1 MTMSRGTAI
10 LIAAIAAALVLPLA
24 TLGLRLPLWVGA
36 PIAAGVFFG
45 AWLVLRSISTAP
57 DGFDADA
64 VNDARSETSRMLL
77 NTASAPLARLEAAAK
92 AITDPAM
99 RAQVRSLA
107 DTGQK
112 VVQGV
117 KADPDRAMAVRRL
130 LTFYLPNA
138 ASLAEG
144 WRALE
149 TRAQP
154 SDERMKQTR
163 ETMQSLNQAFSQ
175 FADNLVEPQ
184 LQTLD
189 VDLKVLKDA
198 LQADLSQAP
207 TSLPPPPTGS
217 VNVHAP

>member
-1 MTMSRGTAI
+1 MTISRGTAV
-10 LIAAIAAALVLPLA
+10 LIAAIAAALVLPMA
-24 TLGLRLPLWVGA
+24 TLALRLPLLVSA
-36 PIAAGVFFG
+36 LIATGVFAG
-45 AWLVLRSISTAP
+45 SWLVLRSLSVTP
-57 DGFDADA
+57 DGFDPDA

-77 NTASAPLARLEAAAK
+77 TTAAAPLARLEAAAK
-92 AITDPAM
+92 AISDPAM

-117 KADPDRAMAVRRL
+117 KADPERAMAVRRL

-198 LQADLSQAP
+198 LQADLTQTPAP
-207 TSLPPPPTGS
+207 MPPTGS
-217 VNVHAP
+217 VKTHAP